1 MHKKYYT
8 LIINRYNY
16 KVIFLVGGLV
26 KSDNKSSKSQ
36 KHSNKI
42 VNNEKSNTKES
53 KAIVLQSI
61 GYPFSFHL
69 MESPKLEILDKSLF
83 EHYAREQWVGTI
95 AKEGSY
101 LFDQKILPD
110 FGFKILKAYPNN
122 SMIGETTSIVLVD
135 ENEKIKQ
142 EVKVDNSNLRINDVI
157 GQDEAK
163 NKCKV
168 IMEYLKSPEKFGQ
181 WAPRNILFYGLPG
194 TGKTMLAKSLANELE
209 VPLYLVKA
217 TTLIGDHVGD
227 GAGKIHELF
236 EAALKTVPSVIF
248 IDEIDAIGLHREFQ
262 SLRGDVSEVVN
273 ALLTEMDGIKDNE
286 GVVTIAA
293 TNNPQQLDYAIRSRF
308 EDEFEFKIPDE
319 NERKL
324 MLKQFIETMPCKV
337 KVSVEELAKISE
349 GMSGRDIKEKLL
361 KSALHKALYEEKKEI
376 SMIHFNQAI
385 KNFKSSKNNP
395 PKGMF
400 N

>member
-1 MHKKYYT
+1 M
-8 LIINRYNY
+8 
-16 KVIFLVGGLV
+16 
-26 KSDNKSSKSQ
+26 KSDNKSSESQ
-36 KHSNKI
+36 KYGSKI
-42 VNNEKSNTKES
+42 VNNEQSITKES
-53 KAIVLQSI
+53 KTIVLQSV

-69 MESPKLEILDKSLF
+69 MESPNLEILDKSLF
-83 EHYAREQWVGTI
+83 EHYARDQWMGTI

-110 FGFKILKAYPNN
+110 FGFKILTAFPNN
-122 SMIGETTSIVLVD
+122 SMIGKNTSIVLVD
-135 ENEKIKQ
+135 ENKNVKQEIKAINSELKIK
-142 EVKVDNSNLRINDVI
+142 DVI
-157 GQDEAK
+157 GQNEAK
-163 NKCKV
+163 NKCKI
-168 IMEYLKSPEKFGQ
+168 IMKYLKSPEKFGQ

-236 EAALKTVPSVIF
+236 EVALKTSPSLIF
-248 IDEIDAIGLHREFQ
+248 IDEIDAIGLHRQFQ

-273 ALLTEMDGIKDNE
+273 ALLTEMDGIQDNE

-319 NERKL
+319 DERIA
-324 MLKQFIETMPCKV
+324 MLNQFIETMPCKV
-337 KVSVEELAKISE
+337 TVSIGKLAKLSE

-361 KSALHKALYEEKKEI
+361 KSALHKALYEDKEEI
-376 SMIHFNQAI
+376 SMVHLDYAL
-385 KNFKSSKNNP
+385 KNFKSTKNNP
-395 PKGMF
+395 PKHMF
-400 N
+400 I

>member
-1 MHKKYYT
+1 M
-8 LIINRYNY
+8 
-16 KVIFLVGGLV
+16 
-26 KSDNKSSKSQ
+26 KSENKSSKSQ
-36 KHSNKI
+36 KYSNKI
-42 VNNEKSNTKES
+42 VNNEQNTTKES
-53 KAIVLQSI
+53 KAIVLQSV
-61 GYPFSFHL
+61 GYPFNFHL

-83 EHYAREQWVGTI
+83 EHYAKEQWMGTI
-95 AKEGSY
+95 VKEGSY

-110 FGFKILKAYPNN
+110 FGFKILKVHPNN
-122 SMIGETTSIVLVD
+122 SMIAESTSIVLVD
-135 ENEKIKQ
+135 VNEKIKHDI
-142 EVKVDNSNLRINDVI
+142 EVIESDLRINEVI
-157 GQDEAK
+157 GQNEAK
-163 NKCKV
+163 NKCKI
-168 IMEYLKSPEKFGQ
+168 IMKYLKSPEKFGQ

-194 TGKTMLAKSLANELE
+194 TGKTMLAKSLANELK

-236 EAALKTVPSVIF
+236 EVALKNSPSVIF
-248 IDEIDAIGLHREFQ
+248 IDEIDAIGLHRQFQ

-273 ALLTEMDGIKDNE
+273 ALLTEMDGIRDNE

-324 MLKQFIETMPCKV
+324 MLHQFIETMPCKV
-337 KVSVEELAKISE
+337 MVSVEKLAKISE

-361 KSALHKALYEEKKEI
+361 KSALHNALYEDKEEV
-376 SMIHFNQAI
+376 SMIHFNQAL
-385 KNFKSSKNNP
+385 KNFKSSENKP
-395 PKGMF
+395 PKNMF
-400 N
+400 R

>member
-1 MHKKYYT
+1 M
-8 LIINRYNY
+8 
-16 KVIFLVGGLV
+16 
-26 KSDNKSSKSQ
+26 
-36 KHSNKI
+36 
-42 VNNEKSNTKES
+42 VNNEKSTTKES
-53 KAIVLQSI
+53 KAIVLQSV

-69 MESPKLEILDKSLF
+69 MESPKLEIFDKSLF
-83 EHYAREQWVGTI
+83 EHYAREQWMGTI

-122 SMIGETTSIVLVD
+122 SMIGEATSIVIAN
-135 ENEKIKQ
+135 ENEKINQ
-142 EVKVDNSNLRINDVI
+142 EMEVINSDLRIKDVI
-157 GQDEAK
+157 GQEEAK
-163 NKCKV
+163 NKCKI
-168 IMEYLKSPEKFGQ
+168 IMKYLKDPEKFGQ
-181 WAPRNILFYGLPG
+181 WAPRNVLFYGPPG
-194 TGKTMLAKSLANELE
+194 TGKTLLAKSLANELE

-236 EAALKTVPSVIF
+236 EAALKTFPSVIF
-248 IDEIDAIGLHREFQ
+248 IDEIDAIGLHRQFQ

-273 ALLTEMDGIKDNE
+273 ALLTEMDGIRDNK

-293 TNNPQQLDYAIRSRF
+293 TNNPQQLDYAIMSRF

-319 NERKL
+319 KERL
-324 MLKQFIETMPCKV
+324 DMLNQFIETMPRKV

-361 KSALHKALYEEKKEI
+361 KSALHKALYEDKEEI
-376 SMIHFNQAI
+376 SMAHFNQAI
-385 KNFKSSKNNP
+385 KNFNSSKNKP
-395 PKGMF
+395 PKYMF
-400 N
+400 S

>member
-1 MHKKYYT
+1 M
-8 LIINRYNY
+8 
-16 KVIFLVGGLV
+16 
-26 KSDNKSSKSQ
+26 KSENKSSKSQ
-36 KHSNKI
+36 KSNNNL
-42 VNNEKSNTKES
+42 VNNEQNDTNES

-69 MESPKLEILDKSLF
+69 MDSPKLEILDKSLF
-83 EHYAREQWVGTI
+83 EHYAREQWIGAI

-101 LFDQKILPD
+101 LFDQKMLPD
-110 FGFKILKAYPNN
+110 FGFKILKVYPNN
-122 SMIGETTSIVLVD
+122 SMIGKDTSIVLVN
-135 ENEKIKQ
+135 ENEKTKQ
-142 EVKVDNSNLRINDVI
+142 ETEAIKSDLRIEDIV
-157 GQDEAK
+157 GQNEAK

-168 IMEYLKSPEKFGQ
+168 IMKYLKNPEKFGQ

-236 EAALKTVPSVIF
+236 EVALRTSPSVIF
-248 IDEIDAIGLHREFQ
+248 IDEIDAIGLHRQFQ

-273 ALLTEMDGIKDNE
+273 ALLTEMDGIQDNE

-319 NERKL
+319 NERID
-324 MLKQFIETMPCKV
+324 MLKQFIENIPCKV
-337 KVSVEELAKISE
+337 NVSVEKLAKVSE
-349 GMSGRDIKEKLL
+349 GMSGRDIKEKFL
-361 KSALHKALYEEKKEI
+361 KSALHKALYEEKEEI
-376 SMIHFNQAI
+376 TMTHFDQAL
-385 KNFKSSKNNP
+385 KSFKSIKNNP
-395 PKGMF
+395 PKYMF
-400 N
+400 S